1 MRLQRARG
9 EIPRKTWV
17 KKRVTKTTN
26 HKQLTPE
33 VREQI
38 SYFRRLSVIA
48 ADEGDEWRS
57 DAHWEYAEKL
67 KRDAMEALD
76 DE

>member
-1 MRLQRARG
+1 
-9 EIPRKTWV
+9 
-17 KKRVTKTTN
+17 VTKATN
-26 HKQLTPE
+26 NKRLPPD

-38 SYFRRLSVIA
+38 SYFRRLSIIA
-48 ADEGDEWRS
+48 GDEGDEWRS
-57 DAHWEYAEKL
+57 DAHWNYAEKL